1 MLSETIFGDREKK
14 KIQCLSTDKVEKNI
28 WAPYMERNE
37 LLQEQTD
44 LHCLINQYIVSRLT
58 DFRNLTIVTNTFNML
73 FEDCFLADAT
83 TYKR

>member
-14 KIQCLSTDKVEKNI
+14 DPMPENRQKSKKSI
-28 WAPYMERNE
+28 WPPYMERNE
-37 LLQEQTD
+37 LLREQSD
-44 LHCLINQYIVSRLT
+44 LHCLINQYTVSQLT

-73 FEDCFLADAT
+73 FEDCFLANAT

>member
-14 KIQCLSTDKVEKNI
+14 RSSAWAQIEIEKNI